1 MKGLRVTVI
10 VIATAFIM
18 GFGLALL
25 SAFMVAHG
33 EQPIP
38 EMTRLTFII
47 GMTGVVGSIAAVRGA
62 NKKVSHAAKN
72 EEAEAKRC
80 APIPGRAIVYVFRD
94 AYLGKV
100 AGLDVIV
107 DGKPVGQ
114 TRGKTFYR
122 LELAPGE
129 HVLTSRNP
137 QNGSQHEH
145 RLSAGAGS
153 LVFLEQHLSFGMVTF
168 NHKIVPAEQ
177 GAATRRIQKC
187 RLLLPTPV
195 DALA

>member
-1 MKGLRVTVI
+1 LKGLRLTVI
-10 VIATAFIM
+10 VLATAFIM

-38 EMTRLTFII
+38 EMTRLTFIL
-47 GMTGVVGSIAAVRGA
+47 GMTGVVGSIAITRGA
-62 NKKVSHAAKN
+62 NRRVSRAAAT

-80 APIPGRAIVYVFRD
+80 APLAGRAVVYIFRD

-100 AGLDVIV
+100 AGLDVLV

-122 LELAPGE
+122 LDLAPGE

-137 QNGSQHEH
+137 QNGSLNEY

-153 LVFLEQHLSFGMVTF
+153 LLFLEQRVRFGMTTF
-168 NHKIVPAEQ
+168 RHDIVPTEHA
-177 GAATRRIQKC
+177 AATSRIQKC
-187 RLLLPTPV
+187 RLLEPAP
-195 DALA
+195 AAN